1 MSPLGRL
8 THLFHRHDSGSDGSP
23 AIETREPLEKVPVD
37 APVTLYVVKVFHWL
51 LKSGDSG
58 ASITFSPD
66 QPLAT
71 VDADTES
78 LLKEHPD
85 DIHYR
90 RVVNRLKIL
99 CDLNPWPSNTTKS
112 GVTEMVL
119 DGFPCRFRITVLP
132 GDSGVAVSRV
142 FEGGEEEAARSI
154 AEYPPPLRPT
164 PLAPPLAQPNAEVV
178 DWYLG
183 A

>member
-23 AIETREPLEKVPVD
+23 AVESREPLEKVPAD

-58 ASITFSPD
+58 AAITFSPD
-66 QPLAT
+66 QPLAA
-71 VDADTES
+71 VDADTSS

-85 DIHYR
+85 DILYR

-99 CDLNPWPSNTTKS
+99 CDLNPWPSNTAKS

-119 DGFPCRFRITVLP
+119 DGFPCRFRITVQP
-132 GDSGVAVSRV
+132 GDSGVSVSRV
-142 FEGGEEEAARSI
+142 FEGSGEEVRSI
-154 AEYPPPLRPT
+154 PEYPPPLRIA
-164 PLAPPLAQPNAEVV
+164 PLAPPLARPDAEVV